1 MTIDE
6 RLLRIETWRTRFIAQ
21 GIDAIDAFAL
31 EYPAAD
37 KRELKRLVQQAQAI
51 SHRHGTARRL
61 LRYLRALDDAR

>member
-21 GIDAIDAFAL
+21 GIDAFAL